1 MCARRAYRQF
11 KSTVFLFGP
20 LKTKPPN
27 LKTANISGYM
37 VPHRIEHP
45 LELLQSHKRGLT
57 TVCSPPPHHH
67 QITQQV
73 EKRNREE
80 KNCIGTCICEAI
92 FLWLIL
98 LAMIIYMTKYFF
110 DNQTPYNNP
119 CCCLDGIKDVLIQ
132 NIQDWSDLWD
142 HVHKQGWPL
151 RYILEWEVQSTCVP
165 KRPPS
170 LERSKR

>member
-92 FLWLIL
+92 FFMAYI
-98 LAMIIYMTKYFF
+98 ASYDYIYDKIFF
-110 DNQTPYNNP
+110 
-119 CCCLDGIKDVLIQ
+119 
-132 NIQDWSDLWD
+132 
-142 HVHKQGWPL
+142 
-151 RYILEWEVQSTCVP
+151 RQSNT
-165 KRPPS
+165 
-170 LERSKR
+170 L